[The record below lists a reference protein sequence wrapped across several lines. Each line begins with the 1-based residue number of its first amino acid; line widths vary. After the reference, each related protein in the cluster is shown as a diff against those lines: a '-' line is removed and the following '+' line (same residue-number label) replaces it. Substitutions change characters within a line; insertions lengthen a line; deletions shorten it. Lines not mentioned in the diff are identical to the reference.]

1 MFCPAHFRLVPGPN
15 GWLIKPIPA
24 PNPDCVTRT
33 QVGNTLL
40 IVSGYFNPGASET
53 AIDKMQ
59 RVLEDEAAA
68 RPLLPA

>member
-1 MFCPAHFRLVPGPN
+1 MFLPAHIRLVPGPH
-15 GWLIKPIPA
+15 GWLIKSIPA

-40 IVSGYFNPGASET
+40 IVSGYFNRDASET

-68 RPLLPA
+68 QPLLQA

>member
-15 GWLIKPIPA
+15 GWIIKPIPA
-24 PNPDCVTRT
+24 PHPDCVTRT

-40 IVSGYFNPGASET
+40 IVSGYFNPDASET

-59 RVLEDEAAA
+59 RVLEDEAVA